1 MHVRMKVATLLMEGA
16 AEEAPRLAVDTDAE
30 AGDATHVTDDD
41 IHLRIKELVEEEH
54 ALAGA
59 SDAAERRRHLEAQLD
74 QAWDLLRQRHA
85 RRSAGEDPSAA
96 RARPESE
103 VEGYLQ

>member
-1 MHVRMKVATLLMEGA
+1 MST
-16 AEEAPRLAVDTDAE
+16 LAVDTDGE
-30 AGDATHVTDDD
+30 SGKATPVTDDD

-74 QAWDLLRQRHA
+74 QAWDLLRQRQA
-85 RRSAGEDPSAA
+85 RRTAGEDPDAA
-96 RARPESE
+96 RVRPEGE